1 MEVTMK
7 LAEALQ
13 ERADL
18 VRKIEQL
25 RTRLT
30 NNCLVQEGEK
40 PAEDPDS
47 LLRELDDA
55 AALLQQRMVQINLT
69 NCRTL
74 VEGRT
79 LTAWLAEKD
88 CLILTLSAY
97 RNLVNEASQNT
108 QRARYTEIKIL
119 PAVNVAE
126 LQARAD
132 GIARDIRLIDNRLQ
146 ACNWTT
152 DLIEDA

>member
-1 MEVTMK
+1 MK

-18 VRKIEQL
+18 NRKIEQL
-25 RTRLT
+25 RARLT
-30 NNCLVQEGEK
+30 NNCLTQEGEK
-40 PAEDPDS
+40 PAEDPAA
-47 LLRELDDA
+47 LLRELDEAVD
-55 AALLQQRMVQINLT
+55 LLQKRIAQINLT
-69 NCRTL
+69 NCRTV

-88 CLILTLSAY
+88 CLTVKLSVY
-97 RNLVNEASQNT
+97 RNLVSEASQNT

-119 PAVNVAE
+119 PTVNVAA

-132 GIARDIRLIDNRLQ
+132 ALARDIRLVDNRLQ
-146 ACNWTT
+146 ESNWLTE
-152 DLIEDA
+152 LMED